1 MKWFLLCAAVLVSG
15 CSKSEAKKHPAIYAV
30 DAGGNVHQ
38 HKDYP
43 ADESREELI
52 DELEDSRAKRNAD
65 QPSRDIGGGAS
76 VSLYEFSPEYD
87 ETTTSNLRYLVWKK
101 RQSER

>member
-1 MKWFLLCAAVLVSG
+1 MKWFLMFAVLVCG
-15 CSKSEAKKHPAIYAV
+15 CSKPEAKKHPLIYAV
-30 DAGGNVHQ
+30 DSAGNVHQ

-87 ETTTSNLRYLVWKK
+87 ETTTSNLRFLVWKK
-101 RQSER
+101 RQSDN